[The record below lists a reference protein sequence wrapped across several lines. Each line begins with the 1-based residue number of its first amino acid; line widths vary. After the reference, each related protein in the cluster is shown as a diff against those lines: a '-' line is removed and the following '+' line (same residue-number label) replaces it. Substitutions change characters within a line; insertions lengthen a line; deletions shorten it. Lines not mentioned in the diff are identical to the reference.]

1 MINASIQT
9 RVAWTSPVVNTSRR
23 FYIDTAAGFPY
34 VRLIS
39 HSETDA
45 QIT

>member
-1 MINASIQT
+1 MINVSIQT

-23 FYIDTAAGFPY
+23 FYIDTAAGFLY
-34 VRLIS
+34 MRLIS
-39 HSETDA
+39 HSEIGA